1 MEARVIRSEADLA
14 RAHAALQS
22 SSGAHSLLPDA
33 APVSAEQLGRLA
45 AINLDAQIA
54 WVHESLQ
61 RKLPVERDGSSG
73 PIKGAGNVE
82 VQVGVNELQADLDQ
96 LTAIASGKGQ
106 EGAGGVRGGFMTAEL
121 AERLLQSVVAAQAR
135 TVVAQVQK
143 REYVCVCVCV

>member
-1 MEARVIRSEADLA
+1 M
-14 RAHAALQS
+14 
-22 SSGAHSLLPDA
+22 PDA

-96 LTAIASGKGQ
+96 LTAISGG
-106 EGAGGVRGGFMTAEL
+106 
-121 AERLLQSVVAAQAR
+121 
-135 TVVAQVQK
+135 
-143 REYVCVCVCV
+143 